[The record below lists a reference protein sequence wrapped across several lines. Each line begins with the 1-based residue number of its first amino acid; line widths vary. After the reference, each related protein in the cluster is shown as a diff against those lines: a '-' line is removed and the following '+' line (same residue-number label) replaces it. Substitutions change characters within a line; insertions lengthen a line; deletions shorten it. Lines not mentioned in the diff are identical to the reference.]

1 MVYDYKKR
9 RNSRGGGKR
18 NKYGQVVTL
27 GTNNERNKPENVKS
41 TDKPSNTKSSSSG
54 KQTARKRHHTDIPGI
69 PFQMGYPIARGPGDD
84 TGDSL
89 MIKCIQYVPSKI
101 SLTSERVAVYAATDG
116 VNTLTGLDKKAGD
129 ALFYRDKS
137 TGKLLPVTRP
147 KPGTVQ
153 VDNKGASDRTKN
165 ASPVYYIRL
174 PIPQDIN
181 DSNVV
186 TWGDDSMNIF
196 QLAGVAAA
204 SSFMRDPSENFNT
217 VKELFNSDIAG
228 SFGNQIDD
236 VTQRAITSAIAG
248 KAIDA
253 LGGNV
258 RPNSVIGRSSG
269 AILNSNLE
277 LLFSGVNLRTFP
289 FSINFSPRNGDESD
303 MVLSIIKAL
312 KSSMAAK
319 KNQADGQ
326 TGQGGIFLRAPDVF
340 QLRYLQGNKDHPF
353 LNSIKD
359 CALTGMTVN
368 YTNSGTYAT
377 YGDGTPVSIQMNL
390 TFKEL
395 NPIYHEDYMDAGL
408 PGVGY

>member
-41 TDKPSNTKSSSSG
+41 TDKPSNTKSGSSG

-89 MIKCIQYVPSKI
+89 MIKCVQYVPSKI
-101 SLTSERVAVYAATDG
+101 SLTSERQAVYAATDG
-116 VNTLTGLDKKAGD
+116 YNPITSTKNKKDLVRQGEVLLDKEGNA
-129 ALFYRDKS
+129 
-137 TGKLLPVTRP
+137 VTRP
-147 KPGTVQ
+147 KPGTVR
-153 VDNKGASDRTKN
+153 VDNKGASDRSKN

-174 PIPQDIN
+174 PIPQDVN

-204 SSFMRDPSENFNT
+204 SSFMRDPSQSFNT
-217 VKELFNSDIAG
+217 VKELLNADIGG

-319 KNQADGQ
+319 KNMAEGQ

-340 QLRYLQGNKDHPF
+340 QLRYLQGNRDHPF

>member
-1 MVYDYKKR
+1 MSRLNWDQR
-9 RNSRGGGKR
+9 RKARGSSYTYPKDKG
-18 NKYGQVVTL
+18 L
-27 GTNNERNKPENVKS
+27 GVNNER
-41 TDKPSNTKSSSSG
+41 DKPKDNKNVNSGSG
-54 KQTARKRHHTDIPGI
+54 KKTAKRHHSDIPGI
-69 PFQMGYPIARGPGDD
+69 DKQMGYPIARGPGDD

-89 MIKCIQYVPSKI
+89 MIKCIKYIPSKL
-101 SLTSERVAVYAATDG
+101 SLTGEKQGLYAARDG
-116 VNTLTGLDKKAGD
+116 TNPITGKEKKVGD
-129 ALFYRDKS
+129 ALY
-137 TGKLLPVTRP
+137 GKDGQPLT
-147 KPGTVQ
+147 KFKKGTIKIS
-153 VDNKGASDRTKN
+153 NEGASDRQKN
-165 ASPVYYIRL
+165 AYPVYYIRL
-174 PIPQDIN
+174 PIPQDVN

-204 SSFMRDPSENFNT
+204 SSFMTGPAQTFQAA
-217 VKELFNSDIAG
+217 KELLNADIAG

-236 VTQRAITSAIAG
+236 VTQRAISSAIAG

-289 FSINFSPRNGDESD
+289 FSINFSPRNSKESE
-303 MVLSIIKAL
+303 MVLKIIKAL

-319 KNQADGQ
+319 KNTEEGA

-340 QLRYLQGNKDHPF
+340 QLRYLKGNKDHPF

-395 NPIYHEDYMDAGL
+395 NPIYFEDYKDASL